1 MLTEEMTKY
10 LLNSQ
15 DDKFC
20 IYLSLFVK
28 AWQNDK
34 KHEKAQIC
42 LTKLSKCG
50 IFSVR
55 GEEMKCIYCGHS
67 ESKVLD
73 SRNSDET
80 NSIRRRRECLNCGRR
95 FTTYESVERVPV
107 VVIKKDGSKQPFDR
121 EKLKR
126 GIVKACEKRNIK
138 METIEEVLD
147 NIEKRLQSMTTQEVA
162 STRLAELALSA
173 LKALDEIAY
182 VRYALVY
189 KNFDNT
195 FELKTFLSTL

>member
-1 MLTEEMTKY
+1 
-10 LLNSQ
+10 
-15 DDKFC
+15 
-20 IYLSLFVK
+20 
-28 AWQNDK
+28 
-34 KHEKAQIC
+34 
-42 LTKLSKCG
+42 
-50 IFSVR
+50 
-55 GEEMKCIYCGHS
+55 MKCIYCGHS

-126 GIVKACEKRNIK
+126 GIVKACEKRPVK

-147 NIEKRLQSMTTQEVA
+147 SIEKKLQSMTTSEIA
-162 STRLAELALSA
+162 SSRLAELVLSA
-173 LKALDEIAY
+173 LKAIDEIAY
-182 VRYALVY
+182 VRFAMVY
-189 KNFDNT
+189 KNFDDT
-195 FELKTFLSTL
+195 FALKSFLSML

>member
-1 MLTEEMTKY
+1 
-10 LLNSQ
+10 
-15 DDKFC
+15 
-20 IYLSLFVK
+20 
-28 AWQNDK
+28 
-34 KHEKAQIC
+34 
-42 LTKLSKCG
+42 
-50 IFSVR
+50 
-55 GEEMKCIYCGHS
+55 MKCIYCGHS

-195 FELKTFLSTL
+195 FELKTFLSLL